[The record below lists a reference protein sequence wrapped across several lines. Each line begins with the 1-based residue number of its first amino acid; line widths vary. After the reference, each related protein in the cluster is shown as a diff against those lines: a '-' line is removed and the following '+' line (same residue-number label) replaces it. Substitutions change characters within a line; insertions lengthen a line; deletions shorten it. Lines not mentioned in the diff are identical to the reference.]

1 MQTGGPGTWIENCKK
16 SNIKNA
22 HCRTWNMVRHLINLK
37 NEAHS
42 LEDLEYGKEREKCG
56 K

>member
-22 HCRTWNMVRHLINLK
+22 HCRTWNMAIELNNVE
-37 NEAHS
+37 NEKS
-42 LEDLEYGKEREKCG
+42 TL
-56 K
+56 